1 MVENQQSNPIL
12 YGVGLIA
19 MVLSISLFFFTIYI
33 LPHIAFGAVY
43 DVPEFIVIVTYWYSV
58 IQGLSGIS
66 LAATII
72 LPYLLSSAILGLIAK
87 RLTRRVE
94 GKEDINTLSN
104 QSISDLVK
112 PALYEI
118 VLISTV
124 LFSLFFAVYVILL
137 KFE

>member
-1 MVENQQSNPIL
+1 MAVPQQSNPIL

-19 MVLSISLFFFTIYI
+19 MVLSISLFVFTLYI
-33 LPHIAFGAVY
+33 FPYIAFGAVY
-43 DVPEFIVIVTYWYSV
+43 DVPEFIVIVNYWYSV
-58 IQGLSGIS
+58 VQGLSGIR
-66 LAATII
+66 LVATII

-94 GKEDINTLSN
+94 GKEDMNNFAKNSLG
-104 QSISDLVK
+104 DLIR

-124 LFSLFFAVYVILL
+124 LFSLFFAVFVILM